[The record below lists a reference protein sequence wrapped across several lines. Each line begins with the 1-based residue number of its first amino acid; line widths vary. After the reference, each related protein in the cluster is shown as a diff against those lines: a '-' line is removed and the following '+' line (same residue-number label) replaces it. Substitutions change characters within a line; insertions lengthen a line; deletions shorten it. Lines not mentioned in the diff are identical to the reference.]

1 MPEPT
6 YIDQGATF
14 SLDRRHRYTLWRA
27 WAPGPRALFCMLNPS
42 TADESVLDPTLRR
55 CLGFAQRW
63 HFAGFEVVNL
73 FALRSTDPAR
83 LCEDADPV
91 GPGNDV
97 AIVEAARR
105 AGVVV
110 CGWGVHGTLRGR
122 DAAVLELLAGVA
134 DLVALRLTK
143 GGAPSHPLYLPADLK
158 PLVFRLRRAA

>member
-14 SLDRRHRYTLWRA
+14 SPDRRYRYTLWRA
-27 WAPGPRALFCMLNPS
+27 WGPGPRALFCMLNPS
-42 TADESVLDPTLRR
+42 TATETVLDPTLRR
-55 CLGFAQRW
+55 CLRYARDWGF
-63 HFAGFEVVNL
+63 HGFEVVNL

-105 AGVVV
+105 AGGFVV
-110 CGWGVHGTLRGR
+110 CGWGVHGGLRGR
-122 DAAVLELLAGVA
+122 DAAVLELLEERA

-143 GGAPSHPLYLPADLK
+143 DGHPSHPLYLPADLK
-158 PLVFRLRRAA
+158 PVLFRRRAA